1 MSSIKTNIIIKEIT
15 KIFLIF
21 VTTNYTNTAL
31 CSRRISI
38 WMHSK
43 SRSPIIIR

>member
-21 VTTNYTNTAL
+21 VTTDYTNAAL
-31 CSRRISI
+31 CSRRICI
-38 WMHSK
+38 RMHSK